1 MKIRTLFLSFFL
13 VYSCLPLNAQRAE
26 IYTTSEQLPWQK
38 TRIKVQ
44 KYAESNA
51 DIIVSEF
58 QEQVIDGFGGCFN
71 ELGWDALTLLS
82 EKQRKTILE
91 ELFGPDGVRY
101 TFCRLPIGAN
111 DYARDWYSFNE
122 CPGDFEMKL
131 SLIHI

>member
-13 VYSCLPLNAQRAE
+13 VYSCLSLNAQRAE

-82 EKQRKTILE
+82 EKQRRIIWAGWSAIY
-91 ELFGPDGVRY
+91 F
-101 TFCRLPIGAN
+101 LPFTN
-111 DYARDWYSFNE
+111 RCE
-122 CPGDFEMKL
+122 
-131 SLIHI
+131 